1 MEKNLKQ
8 ELELLRKELGTPAAD
23 ERLKR
28 IENVY
33 TSEEDQKLIGEYI
46 VLMLN
51 DIGVRLDNV
60 EKKVQD
66 LCSSLQGFGKN
77 IGYFSN

>member
-33 TSEEDQKLIGEYI
+33 TSEEDQKLIGEY
-46 VLMLN
+46 VLLMLN
-51 DIGVRLDNV
+51 DCGVRLDNMI
-60 EKKVQD
+60 KDVQE
-66 LCSSLQGFGKN
+66 LRSSLRPNGSLS
-77 IGYFSN
+77 I